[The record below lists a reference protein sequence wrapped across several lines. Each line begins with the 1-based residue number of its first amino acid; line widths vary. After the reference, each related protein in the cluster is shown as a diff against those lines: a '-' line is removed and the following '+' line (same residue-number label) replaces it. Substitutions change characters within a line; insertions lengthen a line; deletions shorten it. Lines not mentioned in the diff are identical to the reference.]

1 MSLFSVLAL
10 PISSGDSGSGTK
22 EPASFSGSTC
32 KYGFGISIGLS
43 GLTVTELGDLDG
55 YDGTEMVSMAAMVVL

>member
-10 PISSGDSGSGTK
+10 PTSSEDSDSGTRGTT
-22 EPASFSGSTC
+22 SCSGSTC
-32 KYGFGISIGLS
+32 KYGFGISMGLS
-43 GLTVTELGDLDG
+43 ELTVTEVDDLDG